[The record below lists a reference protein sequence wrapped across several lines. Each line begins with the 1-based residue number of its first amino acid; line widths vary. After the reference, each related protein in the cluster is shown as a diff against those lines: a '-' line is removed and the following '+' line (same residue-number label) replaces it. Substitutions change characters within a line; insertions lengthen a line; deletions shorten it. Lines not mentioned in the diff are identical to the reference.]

1 MKKTVK
7 KMYTMIGILLM
18 LVVGLLGCKRE
29 HMTLATTSD
38 VNITGYLDLYPEKFS
53 LFSEIIKKSGS
64 SGFLGAY
71 GSYTIFAPTNDAV
84 NLWLKTLN
92 KSAVAEVDVNALK
105 DMVKFHLI
113 SDTIS
118 TSKFTDGKLRLTEYG
133 QYLITGASN
142 TGGVTRYTINKQS
155 NILQANI
162 RTGNG
167 IIHVLD
173 HVLVPASKT
182 VAQII
187 EGNSR
192 YSIFTQAL
200 KATGLYDTLNT
211 INNIDTTRRFLTAI
225 AESDSALRVAGFTSY
240 EQLRLKLSTK
250 NNPKDHADSL
260 WLYVAYHVLPGA
272 NYMADLV
279 SAESFPTIAPNEV
292 IVTKK
297 SSQDVILNE
306 VTFNDV
312 TEVGVPLIRNH
323 SDISAKN
330 GVVNDASK
338 YFKIKVRNPDAVYFD
353 LGEQPELRAQTSFFR
368 QLGKIVD
375 INTSG
380 NKSLCA
386 GITFQN
392 ASATTVSS
400 YVVDGSLTGTT
411 FYTAY
416 NDYLAIQL
424 GQVSSRH
431 TWVQFKT
438 PMLVKGK
445 YKVWLC
451 YRAQSSKAP
460 NLQATMNVGTANEQ
474 TLPNIASMISYLDAS
489 GVSLSDPNSDNLM
502 LAQGYKRYSFEQPN
516 GTKNNAGRLLGVADI
531 TTTGYQTIRFTCVN
545 GTYGALTWL
554 DMIHFIPID
563 QDQKGCRFKKTS
575 SDAKICGF

>member
-1 MKKTVK
+1 MKTTK
-7 KMYTMIGILLM
+7 KMYGVIGLVFM
-18 LVVGLLGCKRE
+18 LVTGLMGCKRE
-29 HMTLATTSD
+29 HMTLTTTSD
-38 VNITGYLDLYPEKFS
+38 VNITGYLDQYPEQFS

-64 SGFLGAY
+64 AGFLGAY

-84 NLWLKTLN
+84 KSWLKDLN
-92 KSAVAEVDVNALK
+92 KTSVADIDANALK
-105 DMVKFHLI
+105 DLIKFHLI

-118 TSKFTDGKLRLTEYG
+118 TAKFTDGKLPLTEYG
-133 QYLITGASN
+133 QFLLTGASN
-142 TGGVTRYTINKQS
+142 TGGITKYTVNRQS

-173 HVLVPASKT
+173 HVLIPASKT
-182 VAQII
+182 VAQLIAD
-187 EGNSR
+187 NSR

-200 KATGLYDTLNT
+200 RATGLYDTLNT
-211 INNIDTTRRFLTAI
+211 VNNVDTTRRFVTAI
-225 AESDSALRVAGFTSY
+225 AQSDSALRVAGFTTY
-240 EQLRLKLSTK
+240 EQLRAKLSTK

-260 WLYVAYHVLPGA
+260 WLFVAYHVLPGA

-297 SSQDVILNE
+297 TGQDVILNE

-312 TEVGVPLIRNH
+312 TEAGVPLIRNF
-323 SDISAKN
+323 SDVSGRN
-330 GVVNDASK
+330 GVLNDASK
-338 YFKIKVRNPDAVYFD
+338 YFKIKVRNPEAVYYD
-353 LGEQPELRAQTSFFR
+353 LGDQPELRAQTSFFR
-368 QLGKIVD
+368 QLGKAID

-392 ASATTVSS
+392 PSATTTSN

-424 GQVSSRH
+424 GQVASRH

-460 NLQATMNVGTANEQ
+460 NLQATMNAGTANEQ

-502 LAQGYKRYSFEQPN
+502 LAQGYKRYSYEQPN

-531 TTTGYQTIRFTCVN
+531 TTTGYQTIRLTCVN
-545 GTYGALTWL
+545 GTYGAVSWL

-563 QDQKGCRFKKTS
+563 QDQKSCRFKKTS
-575 SDAKICGF
+575 TDAKICGY